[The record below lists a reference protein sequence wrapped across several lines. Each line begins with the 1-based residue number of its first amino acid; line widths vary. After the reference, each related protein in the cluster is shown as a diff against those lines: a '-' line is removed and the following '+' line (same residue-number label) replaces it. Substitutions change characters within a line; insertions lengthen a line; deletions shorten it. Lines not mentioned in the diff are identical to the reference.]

1 MEAERPGT
9 NMTAPIWKFT
19 KKDSKT
25 RDISFDSI
33 EVVFAE
39 SESEPTESMINLHRE
54 QVQNILDAREGDTP
68 NRTFKRVKNRE
79 TEN

>member
-1 MEAERPGT
+1 
-9 NMTAPIWKFT
+9 
-19 KKDSKT
+19 
-25 RDISFDSI
+25 
-33 EVVFAE
+33 VFAE